1 MKNEGPIYWH
11 IQMRE
16 GEKGTRIN
24 SMRMLEEQQ
33 PVIGTGEWKDKY
45 KQCEKFKRVP
55 VGSIV
60 LVREGKRA
68 LALCKIIGVNYTS
81 EELKAKYGNINYR
94 DVEIL
99 GFISNED
106 QPAPKVFSQGSF
118 RCCKPDPAKKQWS
131 YIHRLYTDIM
141 MKKQSTD
148 MLDEYVQLLK
158 EKKNIIL
165 QGAPG
170 VGKTYSTASL
180 AVRLCNPDFIELG
193 DHAKVMEEYERLREA
208 GQIAFCTFHQSMDY
222 EDFVEGLKPEL
233 QGNQVVYNVEAG
245 IFRQVCEQAQATE
258 GIDIIA
264 CIDDYLQKIRGYEN
278 RREIPTIT
286 GRSKLLVWWEE
297 GNITVNIRSTL
308 SKKETDAPA
317 RPNIEKIKLQAI
329 GEGMENNWPAYASA
343 FIKAVKKEYQ
353 IDEVTPTKPHILI
366 IDEINRGNISRI
378 FGELITLLEADKR
391 RGGGDHPI
399 TVKLPYSKE
408 DFSVPANLHIL
419 GTMNTTDRS
428 TGSIDY
434 AVRRRFAFITLKT
447 SREKVEASIE
457 DEKLRAK
464 ALALFDEINGK
475 DPNDQDQ
482 TSFIATHQAGQFD
495 LEDLKVGHSYFMAKD
510 LADLKRKMCY
520 EVVPLIREYIKDGI
534 LQGREKDEE
543 YFSAWEQGMNL
554 VSPVIQEEETNEG
567 EA

>member
-1 MKNEGPIYWH
+1 MLNEA
-11 IQMRE
+11 
-16 GEKGTRIN
+16 
-24 SMRMLEEQQ
+24 Q
-33 PVIGTGEWKDKY
+33 PVIGITEWEG
-45 KQCEKFKRVP
+45 KQCEDFKEVP
-55 VGSIV
+55 EGSIV
-60 LVREGKRA
+60 LVRDGKKA
-68 LALCKIIGVNYTS
+68 LALCKIVGPNYTS
-81 EELKAKYGNINYR
+81 EKLQAKYRNINYR
-94 DVEIL
+94 NVEIL
-99 GFISNED
+99 RFISDED
-106 QPAPKVFSQGSF
+106 QPAPDAFSQGTF
-118 RCCKPDPAKKQWS
+118 RCCKPNPNAPQWS

-158 EKKNIIL
+158 DKKNIIL

-233 QGNQVVYNVEAG
+233 RGNQVVYNVEAG
-245 IFRQVCEQAQATE
+245 IFRQVCEQAQAAE
-258 GIDIIA
+258 GKDIIA

-286 GRSKLLVWWEE
+286 GKSKLLVWWEE
-297 GNITVNIRSTL
+297 GKTVNIRSTL
-308 SKKETDAPA
+308 SKKEKETDAPA
-317 RPNIEKIKLQAI
+317 RPSIEKIKLQAI
-329 GEGMENNWPAYASA
+329 GEGMENNWPAYAST

-353 IDEVTPTKPHILI
+353 IDEVTPTKPYVLI

-391 RGGGDHPI
+391 RGGGNHPI

-434 AVRRRFAFITLKT
+434 AVRRRFAFITLET
-447 SREKVEASIE
+447 SRNKVETSIE

-475 DPNDQDQ
+475 DPNDQ

-510 LADLKRKMCY
+510 LADLKRKMRY

-534 LQGREKDEE
+534 LQGREEDEE

-554 VSPVIQEEETNEG
+554 VLPVIQEEEANEG

>member
-1 MKNEGPIYWH
+1 MKNEDQIYWH

-16 GEKGTRIN
+16 GKKGTQIN
-24 SMRMLEEQQ
+24 SMPMLEEQQ
-33 PVIGTGEWKDKY
+33 PVIGTGEWEDKQ
-45 KQCEKFKRVP
+45 KQCEKFKRIP
-55 VGSIV
+55 IGSIV

-68 LALCKIIGVNYTS
+68 LALCKIIGANYTS

-94 DVEIL
+94 NVEIL

-106 QPAPKVFSQGSF
+106 QPRTGVFSEGTF
-118 RCCKPDPAKKQWS
+118 RCCKPNPNAPQWS

-245 IFRQVCEQAQATE
+245 IFRRVCEQAQATE

-278 RREIPTIT
+278 RREIPSST
-286 GRSKLLVWWEE
+286 GKSKLLVWWEE

-308 SKKETDAPA
+308 SKKEKETDAPA
-317 RPNIEKIKLQAI
+317 RPSIEKIKLQAI

-464 ALALFDEINGK
+464 ALALFDEK
-475 DPNDQDQ
+475 
-482 TSFIATHQAGQFD
+482 
-495 LEDLKVGHSYFMAKD
+495 
-510 LADLKRKMCY
+510 
-520 EVVPLIREYIKDGI
+520 
-534 LQGREKDEE
+534 
-543 YFSAWEQGMNL
+543 WERSQ
-554 VSPVIQEEETNEG
+554 
-567 EA
+567 